1 MYSATAFIL
10 AEELLAMTGK
20 EHNRLAGIFLMAHG
34 GMQAAVMLIIC
45 IVYGIIG
52 AAIFGTARGDEKFVG
67 VFFIIAIIL
76 VAIFTA
82 LFAGSQI
89 LGGYK
94 MFKER
99 PNARIFGIVASIVSI
114 LSFPLGT
121 AAGIYG
127 LWFLF
132 GDEGKN
138 FYLGSAP
145 ANQMFPN
152 RQRAFEN
159 SPPPPPNSWQ

>member
-1 MYSATAFIL
+1 MTA
-10 AEELLAMTGK
+10 K
-20 EHNRLAGIFLMAHG
+20 EHNRLSGIFLMAHG
-34 GMQAAVMLIIC
+34 GMQGAVMLLIC

-52 AAIFGTARGDEKFVG
+52 AAIFGTARGDERFVG
-67 VFFIIAIIL
+67 VFFIVAIIF

-82 LFAGSQI
+82 LFAGAQI

-99 PNARIFGIVASIVSI
+99 PNARTFGIIASIVSV

-121 AAGIYG
+121 AAGVYG

-132 GDEGKN
+132 GDEGKR
-138 FYLGSAP
+138 FYLNPGMP
-145 ANQMFPN
+145 YQPMIDQHQYQF
-152 RQRAFEN
+152 QE
-159 SPPPPPNSWQ
+159 PPPPNSWQ

>member
-1 MYSATAFIL
+1 MAPN
-10 AEELLAMTGK
+10 
-20 EHNRLAGIFLMAHG
+20 EHNRLVGIFLMAHG

-52 AAIFGTARGDEKFVG
+52 AAIFGSARGDEKFVG
-67 VFFIIAIIL
+67 VFFIIAIFL

-99 PNARIFGIVASIVSI
+99 PNARTFGIVASIVSI

-121 AAGIYG
+121 AAGVYG

-132 GDEGKN
+132 GDEGKK
-138 FYLGSAP
+138 FYLGAGQP
-145 ANQMFPN
+145 QPLFQNPK
-152 RQRAFEN
+152 RTFEN
-159 SPPPPPNSWQ
+159 APPPPPNSWQ

>member
-1 MYSATAFIL
+1 MAPN
-10 AEELLAMTGK
+10 
-20 EHNRLAGIFLMAHG
+20 EHNRLVGIFLMAHG

-52 AAIFGTARGDEKFVG
+52 AAIFGSARGDEKFVG
-67 VFFIIAIIL
+67 VFFIIAIL
-76 VAIFTA
+76 FVAIFTA

-94 MFKER
+94 MFKQR
-99 PNARIFGIVASIVSI
+99 PNARTFGIVASIVSI

-121 AAGIYG
+121 AAGVYG

-132 GDEGKN
+132 GDEGKR
-138 FYLGSAP
+138 FYLGAGQP
-145 ANQMFPN
+145 QPMFQDQP
-152 RQRAFEN
+152 RTFEN
-159 SPPPPPNSWQ
+159 AQPPPPNSWQ